1 MLKTSIVCSEGPYPF
16 QLKCFNE
23 HMRAIKPYG
32 HKIYFKLKVYE
43 SGYKRRAKISTEK
56 LFQASIV

>member
-1 MLKTSIVCSEGPYPF
+1 
-16 QLKCFNE
+16 
-23 HMRAIKPYG
+23 MRAIKPYG

-56 LFQASIV
+56 LFQASIVKFSLISFHLMLIKILEKYL

>member
-1 MLKTSIVCSEGPYPF
+1 
-16 QLKCFNE
+16 
-23 HMRAIKPYG
+23 MRAIKPYG